1 MERTTKE
8 IASGTYGGYSVSVA
22 DQTNESL
29 HKLRAPL
36 TGLPLHCR
44 PRAAGTSKTMNIP
57 LTPLRCLR
65 RAEEQFANSTAVVC
79 DDRRFTYAEFAE
91 RAGRLG
97 GALRGLG
104 VEGGERVAFLSSN
117 CHRLLEAYYGVLE
130 AGAVLLPLNI
140 RLAAQELC
148 YILNDSAATVL
159 FFERQ
164 FLPLVEAF
172 RQSTGSIKAFVLL
185 DADPRAEWIAP
196 EWTEPGNY
204 EDLLAGAEVYQRDV
218 MEVDEDSLA
227 ELFYTSGTSANPKGV
242 MLTHR
247 NIYLHALNCVAALNL
262 SGDAVNLH
270 TIPLFHANGWGAA
283 HTVTMVGGKHVMIHQ
298 FIPAEVFRLIERER
312 VHDCCLVPT
321 MAIALVNSPERTRFD
336 LSSLRRTLIG
346 GAASSPTL
354 VREVEE
360 KLGCSCI
367 SGYGL
372 TETSPVLTLS
382 SIKTGI
388 ESTESERH
396 ARQAMAGHAIA
407 GAEVRV
413 LDPEGN
419 DVPADGE
426 TVGLVVARGDGVMAG
441 YWRQPEETEYVFRG
455 GWFHTGDLAVM
466 DPERY
471 IVIVDRE
478 KDIIVS
484 GGENISSLELEKTLA
499 THPSVYEAAVIAVP
513 HEKWGE
519 VPKACIVRRP
529 GTMVTE
535 SELLELCRSCL
546 ARYKCPHSVEF
557 LEVLPKTGTG
567 KILKRELRKGANAP
581 AQ

>member
-1 MERTTKE
+1 
-8 IASGTYGGYSVSVA
+8 
-22 DQTNESL
+22 
-29 HKLRAPL
+29 
-36 TGLPLHCR
+36 
-44 PRAAGTSKTMNIP
+44 MNIP

-65 RAEEQFANSTAVVC
+65 HAEEQFASNTAIVC

-97 GALRGLG
+97 GALRELG
-104 VEGGERVAFLSSN
+104 VEAGDRVAFLSSN

-140 RLAAQELC
+140 RLAAPELA
-148 YILNDSAATVL
+148 YILNDSEAKVL
-159 FFERQ
+159 FFEKQ
-164 FLPLVEAF
+164 FLPLVEGF
-172 RQSTGSIKAFVLL
+172 RKATQSVKAFVLL
-185 DADPRAEWIAP
+185 DGEPQADWMKR
-196 EWTEPGNY
+196 GNY
-204 EDLLAGAEVYQRDV
+204 EDLLAGAEVCRRDV
-218 MEVDEDSLA
+218 MEVDEDSVA

-247 NIYLHALNCVAALNL
+247 NVYLHALNSGLALHI
-262 SGDAVNLH
+262 SGDTVELH
-270 TIPLFHANGWGAA
+270 TIPLFHANGWGKA
-283 HTVTMVGGKHVMIHQ
+283 HTVTLVGGTHVMVHQ
-298 FIPAEVFRLIERER
+298 FNPAEVLRLIERER
-312 VHDCCLVPT
+312 VQACCLVPT
-321 MAIALVNSPERTRFD
+321 MAAALINFPDRTKFD
-336 LSSLRRTLIG
+336 LSSLKRVTIG

-360 KLGCSCI
+360 KLGGVCV

-372 TETSPVLTLS
+372 TETSPVLTVS
-382 SIKTGI
+382 FIKKGL
-388 ESTESERH
+388 ESTGSERH
-396 ARQAMAGHAIA
+396 ARLATAGCAIP

-413 LDPEGN
+413 VDAEGN
-419 DVPADGE
+419 DVPADGK
-426 TVGLVVARGDGVMAG
+426 TVGLVVARGDGVMEG

-455 GWFHTGDLAVM
+455 GWFHTGDLATM
-466 DPERY
+466 DAERY
-471 IVIVDRE
+471 VLIVDRE

-484 GGENISSLELEKTLA
+484 GGENISSLELEKTLNS
-499 THPSVYEAAVIAVP
+499 HPCVYETAVIAVP

-519 VPKACIVRRP
+519 VPKACVVRKP

-567 KILKRELRKGANAP
+567 KILKRELRKTASSC
-581 AQ
+581 